1 MFFALKSCSAAL
13 WCLLPQFAHAAKD
26 LQTRVCR
33 ARRIFMLS
41 VAACLG
47 MQLIA
52 CTSLPA
58 SDTVSANEDMG
69 VWGTQSMAGVQPKS
83 GAPWRHNVFPG
94 KQPTRF
100 VHGVHAG
107 RHGMYAQADASASM
121 LRKQVRLEPSDL
133 GMVKFSWLVP
143 ELIDSADMT
152 LRELDDSPVR
162 IVLAFEG
169 DRSRFSA
176 KNASLSEL
184 ARLLTGEE
192 MPYATLMY
200 VWSNQHAPG
209 SVIINPRTDRVRK
222 LVVESG
228 SGKLGRWLDY
238 ERNIRADYE
247 KAFGEAP
254 GALVAVA
261 LMTDADNTRSVARAW
276 YGPLNITKTVVAQ
289 P

>member
-1 MFFALKSCSAAL
+1 MLFVLKTYSATL
-13 WCLLPQFAHAAKD
+13 RRLLMSGLVVCAG
-26 LQTRVCR
+26 LQLV
-33 ARRIFMLS
+33 
-41 VAACLG
+41 
-47 MQLIA
+47 A

-58 SDTVSANEDMG
+58 SVPVAENEDMG
-69 VWGTQSMAGVQPKS
+69 AWGVQSLTAAQPNAAS
-83 GAPWRHNVFPG
+83 PWKHHAFPG

-100 VHGVHAG
+100 TPEAHAG
-107 RHGMYAQADASASM
+107 RPGMYAQADASASM

-133 GMVKFSWLVP
+133 GTMKFSWLVP
-143 ELIDSADMT
+143 GLIEDADMA

-162 IVLAFEG
+162 VVLAFEG

-222 LVVESG
+222 LVMESG
-228 SGKLGRWLDY
+228 AGKLGRWLDY
-238 ERNIRADYE
+238 ERNIHADYE
-247 KAFGEAP
+247 KVFGEAP

-261 LMTDADNTRSVARAW
+261 VMTDADNTRSVARAW

>member
-1 MFFALKSCSAAL
+1 MFFVLKP
-13 WCLLPQFAHAAKD
+13 CLPTVRRSLRWFACVAKG
-26 LQTRVCR
+26 LQTRIYR
-33 ARRIFMLS
+33 ARRTWLLS
-41 VAACLG
+41 AAACAAL
-47 MQLIA
+47 QLAA
-52 CTSLPA
+52 CTSLHAP
-58 SDTVSANEDMG
+58 TPVLANEDMG
-69 VWGTQSMAGVQPKS
+69 AWGAQSMVGIQPKS
-83 GAPWRHNVFPG
+83 DAHWKHNVFPG
-94 KQPTRF
+94 KQPTLF
-100 VHGVHAG
+100 THGTHAG
-107 RHGMYAQADASASM
+107 RQGMYAQADASASM
-121 LRKQVRLEPSDL
+121 LRKQVRLEPSEL
-133 GMVKFSWLVP
+133 GLVKFSWLVP
-143 ELIDSADMT
+143 ELIDGADMT

-169 DRSRFSA
+169 DCSRFSA

-228 SGKLGRWLDY
+228 SDKLGRWLDY

-254 GALVAVA
+254 GALLAVA